1 MKISRSALA
10 LTVPLV
16 LTTLTGCSMTDDNS
30 ARGTDSTSDSGSD
43 GVRSAGTSTS
53 RAASDAMERVSSGVY
68 DLIGVEGKAS
78 DSRPGV
84 QECPGKDRDTHF
96 QIFHQWSFHPA
107 SESDLGTAMRH
118 LQENLPKHG
127 WKIVQYSQDT
137 SKNKNTVL
145 IADNDEKKAGVH
157 ITRMEKR
164 NPPKLSLMVVSGC
177 YRVPD
182 GQEVE
187 HF

>member
-1 MKISRSALA
+1 MSALVLA
-10 LTVPLV
+10 VPLV
-16 LTTLTGCSMTDDNS
+16 LTTLTGCSMTHDNS
-30 ARGTDSTSDSGSD
+30 VNGADSTSDSGSG
-43 GVRSAGTSTS
+43 GVRSSGTSTS
-53 RAASDAMERVSSGVY
+53 RDASDAMERVSSGIY
-68 DLIGVEGKAS
+68 DLIGVKGKAS

-96 QIFHQWSFHPA
+96 QIFHQWSFYPTSA
-107 SESDLGTAMRH
+107 TDLGTAMQH
-118 LQENLPKHG
+118 LKEDLPKHG
-127 WKIVQYSQDT
+127 WKIVRYGQDT

-145 IADNDEKKAGVH
+145 IADNDAKKAGVH
-157 ITRMEKR
+157 ITQMEKR

-177 YRVPD
+177 YQVPD